1 MSYKVARTNED
12 IKWALSDI
20 LRSMKDP
27 RLQEAML
34 TVIAVD
40 LSSDYSSCKVYVSSL
55 LGSEKTKE
63 AVKLLKNG
71 AGFVRSELAR
81 RVKMRYTPEII
92 FIADN
97 STEHAA
103 KIAKILKDIKDHD
116 NNDERDS

>member
-34 TVIAVD
+34 TVISVD

-55 LGSEKTKE
+55 LGNEKTKE
-63 AVKLLKNG
+63 AVKLLKTG

-103 KIAKILKDIKDHD
+103 KIARILKDIKDHD
-116 NNDERDS
+116 NNNERDS

>member
-34 TVIAVD
+34 TVISVD

-55 LGSEKTKE
+55 LGNEKTKE
-63 AVKLLKNG
+63 AVKLLKTG

-81 RVKMRYTPEII
+81 RVKMRYTPEIT

-103 KIAKILKDIKDHD
+103 KIARILKDIKDHD
-116 NNDERDS
+116 NNNERDS

>member
-1 MSYKVARTNED
+1 MSYKVARTNGD
-12 IKWALSDI
+12 IQWALSDI
-20 LRSMKDP
+20 LRNMKDP

-34 TVIAVD
+34 TVISVD

-63 AVKLLKNG
+63 AVKLLKTG
-71 AGFVRSELAR
+71 SGFVRSELAR